1 LDAGIAFGSGWTV
14 LDFVAGGWG
23 VALDLVD
30 DVGGDGFEGDG
41 FEGLADFD
49 PSCVFFR
56 EFSDETR
63 PVALVEPCAD
73 LAPPGATE
81 LFPSEAAFFAE
92 IGPVGFSLGF
102 FSDFGDPDFDP
113 EG

>member
-1 LDAGIAFGSGWTV
+1 M
-14 LDFVAGGWG
+14 
-23 VALDLVD
+23 ALDLVD

-41 FEGLADFD
+41 FEGDGFEGLADFD
-49 PSCVFFR
+49 PGCVFFR

-63 PVALVEPCAD
+63 PVPLVEPCAD

-81 LFPSEAAFFAE
+81 LFPPEAAFFAE
-92 IGPVGFSLGF
+92 IEPVGFSLGF